1 MGKEN
6 FSKIKLLRIWE
17 ILKQESDEEH
27 PLSTNQIIER
37 LARGGIS
44 CDRRTLYQDI
54 AALNHFG
61 YEVISKRG
69 QHSNSYYVVDRSF
82 DVPELRILIDAVQ
95 AASFITEKKTAEL
108 VDKIAAL
115 GGSNRAEILK
125 RNIVEFNTTKHSNES
140 VYYSINAIEDGILS
154 RNKISFLYFDLDRN
168 GERQLRKNGERYVVN
183 PVSMVFTNDN
193 YYLVCYHDKHKNTA
207 SYRIDRMLD
216 VRVTEE
222 PINESARP
230 KSLNISEH
238 RKQAFSMFGGETAT
252 VRFEADVSLLDVI
265 YDKFGEKT
273 VITSRG
279 DNMIE
284 FTATVQL
291 SPVFFGW
298 CCTFGDKLKIVSP
311 KTVVTEMK
319 KHLQKISSNYDIVS
333 ENDKY
338 LGDKSIIRIK
348 DKAND

>member
-44 CDRRTLYQDI
+44 CDRKTLYQDI
-54 AALNHFG
+54 AALNSYG
-61 YEVISKRG
+61 YEVICRRG
-69 QHSNSYYVVDRSF
+69 QHSNSYYVEDRSF

-108 VDKIAAL
+108 VEKIAAL

-125 RNIVEFNTTKHSNES
+125 RNIVEFSTTKHSNES

-168 GERQLRKNGERYVVN
+168 GKRQLRKNGERYVVN

-252 VRFEADVSLLDVI
+252 VRFEADASLLDVI

-273 VITSRG
+273 VIASRG

-298 CCTFGDKLKIVSP
+298 CCIFGSNLRILSP
-311 KTVVTEMK
+311 
-319 KHLQKISSNYDIVS
+319 
-333 ENDKY
+333 
-338 LGDKSIIRIK
+338 KSIIKQMEEVVSIIAK
-348 DKAND
+348 QYNT